1 MRLVYLALG
10 WTAGIFLAPFLPSL
24 AWQAWFSLALL
35 ASAGASAF
43 WHTRARWLW
52 LVLLCALLGGLRYE
66 LMPKT
71 NALAAFNGRSVAV
84 EGVVASAPDVR
95 DTFVQVRLEAQRLFD
110 GRAWYNVDGVALAR
124 LAPQTSIR
132 YGQQVR
138 LGGEMLTPFEG
149 DTFSYADYLARQG
162 VFSFFPDATYTLLAE
177 ADKVDGWATLYALR
191 QRAEAN
197 VNAALPEP
205 FAGLLVGILLGNE
218 RGMSPA
224 LAEAFSVT
232 GTAHII
238 AISGFNMAVISGVLM
253 RLFARLPSARAQVVG
268 ACVAVGA
275 LVAYTLLVGANA
287 AVVRSAVM
295 SSLLLIAPLLRR
307 KVYLPASLA
316 FVVLVMSASNP
327 AVLWDVS
334 FQLSFCAVL
343 GMMLFVAPLERAMAR
358 VLGQR
363 AGLISE
369 SLTVTLAAQIATTP
383 LIALYF
389 QKFSV
394 LSLLV
399 NILVIP
405 VQTFVLIGGLLALL
419 MSFVLPAV
427 AQALFWAVMIGL
439 GWTITLV
446 RSFAQVPL
454 AEVAVYVDPRLVGA
468 FYVFLIGGAM
478 MVGLRPTGL
487 VRWIERLRRRAVLT
501 TLAVG
506 TLCLGVLLFSLRL
519 SVADGRFHVW
529 WLAMGQSNAV
539 LIQTPNGAQVLVDG
553 GRYPS
558 RLLTA
563 LGDRMPFYDRE
574 IELLI
579 LTHPDDNDNS
589 ALLRV
594 LERYRVG
601 AWMHNGQPQLGEV
614 QAQLRALLADV
625 PQVIATTG
633 YRVQT
638 SDGVAIEVLHPTDT
652 PQIGAPLGDG
662 ALLLRVTYG
671 AHSFLLTSDI
681 TRVGQRQVM
690 ASGQYPLASVMQ
702 LPDHATA
709 RSLDEGFADLVQARV
724 VVAQYDIANRRGDPD
739 AGTLFTV
746 RDALLLRADKTNLH
760 LFSDGQTLW
769 QAYE

>member
-10 WTAGIFLAPFLPSL
+10 WTTGIFLAPSLP
-24 AWQAWFSLALL
+24 AFMWQAWLFFALL
-35 ASAGASAF
+35 ACAGVSAF

-52 LVLLCALLGGLRYE
+52 LALLCALLGGLRYS
-66 LMPKT
+66 LMPQT
-71 NALAAFNGRSVAV
+71 SALVAFNGRSVAV
-84 EGVVASAPDVR
+84 EGVIASAPDVR
-95 DTFVQVRLEAQRLFD
+95 DTFTQVRLEAERLFD
-110 GRAWYNVDGVALAR
+110 GRAWHDVDGIALAR
-124 LAPQTSIR
+124 LAPQTPVR
-132 YGQQVR
+132 YGQRVQ

-162 VFSFFPDATYTLLAE
+162 VFSFFPSATYTLLAE
-177 ADKVDGWATLYALR
+177 NSPDHWTALYALR
-191 QRAEAN
+191 ERAEAN

-218 RGMSPA
+218 RGMSPD
-224 LAEAFSVT
+224 LAQAFSVT

-253 RLFARLPSARAQVVG
+253 RLFGRLPSARAQTVG
-268 ACVAVGA
+268 AWVAVGV
-275 LVAYTLLVGANA
+275 LVLYTLLVGANA

-295 SSLLLIAPLLRR
+295 SSLLLIAPLLKR
-307 KVYLPASLA
+307 KTYLPASLA
-316 FVVLVMSASNP
+316 FVVLVMSAFNP

-343 GMMLFVAPLERAMAR
+343 GMMLFVAPLERAMTHAF
-358 VLGQR
+358 GQR

-399 NILVIP
+399 NLLVIP

-419 MSFVLPAV
+419 TSFALPVV
-427 AQALFWAVMIGL
+427 AQALFWAVMVGL

-468 FYVFLIGGAM
+468 FYVCLIGGAIM
-478 MVGLRPTGL
+478 AGLRPTAWIG
-487 VRWIERLRRRAVLT
+487 WIERLRRRALLTVLAT
-501 TLAVG
+501 G

-519 SVADGRFHVW
+519 SVPDGMLHVW

-539 LIQTPNGAQVLVDG
+539 LIQTPNGAHILLDG

-574 IELLI
+574 LELLI

-614 QAQLRALLADV
+614 QSQLRALLADV
-625 PQVIATTG
+625 PQVVVTAG

-638 SDGVAIEVLHPTDT
+638 SDGVTIEILHPSNT

-671 AHSFLLTSDI
+671 AHSFLLTSDL
-681 TRVGQRQVM
+681 TREGQKQVM
-690 ASGQYPLASVMQ
+690 AMGQYPLADVMQ

-709 RSLDEGFADLVQARV
+709 RSLDEGFVALVQPRV
-724 VVAQYDIANRRGDPD
+724 VVVQYDVANRRGDPD

-746 RDALLLRADKTNLH
+746 RDALLLRADKNNVH

-769 QAYE
+769 QVYD